1 MVGRCCLKR
10 FYFILEG
17 VPRGNDRGKFGGEG
31 IGAFDG
37 ASVFGRLLIEDGFLS
52 SCKLI

>member
-10 FYFILEG
+10 FYFILES
-17 VPRGNDRGKFGGEG
+17 VPCGNDRSKFGGEG

-37 ASVFGRLLIEDGFLS
+37 TSVFGRLLVEDGFLS
-52 SCKLI
+52 RLY